1 VLNSRRVNKL
11 RFYAMSLALMQ
22 LTAKRWTPEV
32 VGVEYEREVTLLN
45 RLKCMAARH
54 FARV

>member
-1 VLNSRRVNKL
+1 
-11 RFYAMSLALMQ
+11 MQ